1 MYKLSHIRS
10 CIRGWGCRDPPA
22 INNFECVFHARI
34 AYSYEKEIVSIK
46 NQNLPLHKD
55 VVLSSS

>member
-22 INNFECVFHARI
+22 INNFESVFHACV
-34 AYSYEKEIVSIK
+34 AYSSEKEKCSIQ
-46 NQNLPLHKD
+46 NQNLLLHKD
-55 VVLSSS
+55 AVLSSS